1 MENKY
6 RVVIIEDDELALD
19 NLVIA
24 LKAYNQLII
33 EGYASKLKSAE
44 SIIKNHCPDLLFL
57 DIELCGGSGL
67 DLLQKI
73 KDKISWNMRV
83 VFYTAH
89 MNYTIDAIRNS
100 VFDVLLKPL
109 SLKDLE
115 MVMTRFFKSMELAQP
130 SCLFSEATASLPMQ
144 TPLLMVSTIRGY
156 RMLRAEQIIY
166 AEYGN
171 EAKQWFV
178 TLCDQT
184 KIALKRGVTAADI
197 VVYSNLLI
205 QINQQ
210 QILNTIYLAYIDDK
224 KCILYP
230 PFDNKQDMIISR
242 SYFKAFQEKF
252 YSL

>member
-1 MENKY
+1 MEKKY

-19 NLVIA
+19 SLVIA
-24 LKAYNQLII
+24 LKAYNQLVI
-33 EGYASKLKSAE
+33 EGCSNKLKSAE

-73 KDKISWNMRV
+73 KDKITWNMRV

-89 MNYTIDAIRNS
+89 MNYMIDAVRNS
-100 VFDVLLKPL
+100 IFDVLLKPL
-109 SLKDLE
+109 SLKELE
-115 MVMTRFFKSMELAQP
+115 LVMMRFFKSTESVQS
-130 SCLFSEATASLPMQ
+130 SCLFPEAIAALPMQ

-166 AEYGN
+166 IEYSN
-171 EAKQWFV
+171 EAKQWIIM
-178 TLCDQT
+178 LGDQT
-184 KIALKRGVTAADI
+184 KISLKRGVTAADI
-197 VVYSNLLI
+197 VVYSNSLI

-224 KCILYP
+224 KCILYH
-230 PFDNKQDMIISR
+230 PFENKQDMIISR